1 MYSPSSPSLRPHSMS
16 ALTPN
21 TTAATPGHSDSTR
34 SCSSCPTSDPLT
46 TIMAALR
53 RPRRSEA
60 IASLGLYRNIVTLAS
75 CRPWQAAPLLLDPPP
90 EEARSLRRSGPGD
103 RDAAEIAILAGSRR
117 AGSDAHRPC
126 EAEG

>member
-60 IASLGLYRNIVTLAS
+60 IGSLGLYRNIVTLAS
-75 CRPWQAAPLLLDPPP
+75 CRPWQAAQLLLDPPP
-90 EEARSLRRSGPGD
+90 EQGRSLRRSGPRGPD
-103 RDAAEIAILAGSRR
+103 GARTDVLAGTRR
-117 AGSDAHRPC
+117 G
-126 EAEG
+126 GLG